1 MKFSLLIVDDEPK
14 MVKYLSRRLVNRGYK
29 VRTAFSGPE
38 ALAAIENSP
47 FAVILLDIMMPGMN
61 GIETLKKILE
71 TNPTA
76 AVILL
81 TGQQSEQIAAQGKKL
96 GAFDLVMKPFDLNEL
111 IEKIDLA
118 ARYQRR
124 ENAMSDFS
132 VKQLNLKVSPT
143 EVRSCGGKAPYG
155 S

>member
-1 MKFSLLIVDDEPK
+1 MNFSLLIVDDEPK

-29 VRTAFSGPE
+29 VRTAFSGQE

-61 GIETLKKILE
+61 GIETLKRILE
-71 TNPTA
+71 TTPTA

-81 TGQQSEQIAAQGKKL
+81 TGHLSEQIAAEGKKL

-111 IEKIDLA
+111 IGKIDLA
-118 ARYQRR
+118 ARYQCQ
-124 ENAMSDFS
+124 ENAVRKFS
-132 VKQLNLKVSPT
+132 GETTQP
-143 EVRSCGGKAPYG
+143 ER
-155 S
+155 

>member
-29 VRTAFSGPE
+29 VRTAFSGHE

-47 FAVILLDIMMPGMN
+47 FTVILLDIMMPEMN

-71 TNPTA
+71 TDPTA

-81 TGQQSEQIAAQGKKL
+81 TGQLSEQIAAEGKKL

-118 ARYQRR
+118 ARHQRQK
-124 ENAMSDFS
+124 NAVRQFS
-132 VKQLNLKVSPT
+132 GETTQPES
-143 EVRSCGGKAPYG
+143 
-155 S
+155 